1 MQTLRVNGHR
11 KWKMTKDNVIV
22 GPWENSSLAAPELS
36 EEELKERETK
46 RMKEDFQSI
55 EILTESLIVQMIHTL
70 KEQNFDIS
78 STQFIRDV
86 AFLNECVKAMLHREY
101 GYEHPM
107 TDLISKLFEVE
118 KRGDKFITK
127 FAADKLAK
135 VIKDL

>member
-1 MQTLRVNGHR
+1 MKKEEKG
-11 KWKMTKDNVIV
+11 KVII
-22 GPWENSSLAAPELS
+22 GPWDNSSLAAPELS
-36 EEELKERETK
+36 EEEHKEREVK
-46 RMKEDFQSI
+46 RMKEDFQSMD
-55 EILTESLIVQMIHTL
+55 ILTESLVVQMIHTL

-118 KRGDKFITK
+118 KRGDKFLTK

>member
-1 MQTLRVNGHR
+1 
-11 KWKMTKDNVIV
+11 MTKDNVLV

-46 RMKEDFQSI
+46 RMKEDFQSMD
-55 EILTESLIVQMIHTL
+55 ILTESLIVQMIHTL
-70 KEQNFDIS
+70 KEQDFDIS

-118 KRGDKFITK
+118 KRGDKFLTK

>member
-1 MQTLRVNGHR
+1 MKKEEKG
-11 KWKMTKDNVIV
+11 KVII
-22 GPWENSSLAAPELS
+22 GPWENSSLTAPELS
-36 EEELKERETK
+36 EEEHKEREVK
-46 RMKEDFQSI
+46 RMKEDFQSMD
-55 EILTESLIVQMIHTL
+55 ILTESLVVQMIHTL

-78 STQFIRDV
+78 STHFIRDV

-118 KRGDKFITK
+118 KRGDKFLTK

>member
-1 MQTLRVNGHR
+1 
-11 KWKMTKDNVIV
+11 MTKDNVIV

-55 EILTESLIVQMIHTL
+55 EILTESLIVQMIHSL
-70 KEQNFDIS
+70 KEHEFDIS

-86 AFLNECVKAMLHREY
+86 AFLNECVKSMLHREY

-107 TDLISKLFEVE
+107 TDLISKLFEVQ
-118 KRGDKFITK
+118 KKGDRYLTK

>member
-1 MQTLRVNGHR
+1 MKKEEKG
-11 KWKMTKDNVIV
+11 KVII

-36 EEELKERETK
+36 EEELKERQVK
-46 RMKEDFQSI
+46 QMNDDFKSI
-55 EILTESLIVQMIHTL
+55 EVLTEGIVVQMIHTL
-70 KEQNFDIS
+70 KEQDFDIS
-78 STQFIRDV
+78 STYFIRDV

-107 TDLISKLFEVE
+107 TDLISKLFEVQ
-118 KRGDKFITK
+118 KKGDRYLTK

>member
-1 MQTLRVNGHR
+1 
-11 KWKMTKDNVIV
+11 MTKDNVIV
-22 GPWENSSLAAPELS
+22 GPWDNSSLATPELS

-55 EILTESLIVQMIHTL
+55 EILTESLIVQMIHSL
-70 KEQNFDIS
+70 KEHEFDIS

-86 AFLNECVKAMLHREY
+86 AFLNECVKSMLHREY

-107 TDLISKLFEVE
+107 TDLISKLFEV
-118 KRGDKFITK
+118 KKQGDKFLTK

>member
-1 MQTLRVNGHR
+1 MKKEEKG
-11 KWKMTKDNVIV
+11 KVII

-36 EEELKERETK
+36 EEEHKEREVK
-46 RMKEDFQSI
+46 RMKEDFQSMD
-55 EILTESLIVQMIHTL
+55 ILTESLVVQMIHTL
-70 KEQNFDIS
+70 KEQDFDIS

-86 AFLNECVKAMLHREY
+86 AFLNECVKSMLHREY

-107 TDLISKLFEVE
+107 TDLISKLFEV
-118 KRGDKFITK
+118 KKQGDKFLTK

>member
-1 MQTLRVNGHR
+1 MQKKG
-11 KWKMTKDNVIV
+11 KVII
-22 GPWENSSLAAPELS
+22 GPWENSSLTTPELS
-36 EEELKERETK
+36 EEEHKEREVK
-46 RMKEDFQSI
+46 RMKEDFQSMD
-55 EILTESLIVQMIHTL
+55 ILTESLIVQMIHTL
-70 KEQNFDIS
+70 KEQDFDIS
-78 STQFIRDV
+78 STHFIRDV

-118 KRGDKFITK
+118 KRGDKFLTK

>member
-1 MQTLRVNGHR
+1 MKKEEKG
-11 KWKMTKDNVIV
+11 KVII

-36 EEELKERETK
+36 EEEHKEREVK
-46 RMKEDFQSI
+46 RMKEDFQSMD
-55 EILTESLIVQMIHTL
+55 ILTESLVVQMIHTL

-118 KRGDKFITK
+118 KRGDKFLTK